1 MIGDLKAMREEYNYD
16 HDSENGEDIPYRW
29 CEKVVVGFKDSHI
42 APLHLTKCR
51 AAVRYDYDNNLIE
64 IFTPHTVR
72 TLIMNDVLYVEQT
85 FACDLVDSEEEVHER
100 RSANPITIHFDT
112 ILADWAKQFSQDP
125 RTPR

>member
-85 FACDLVDSEEEVHER
+85 FACDLVDSEEEP
-100 RSANPITIHFDT
+100 RSANPITIHFDD
-112 ILADWAKQFSQDP
+112 IIANWAKQC
-125 RTPR
+125 TPR